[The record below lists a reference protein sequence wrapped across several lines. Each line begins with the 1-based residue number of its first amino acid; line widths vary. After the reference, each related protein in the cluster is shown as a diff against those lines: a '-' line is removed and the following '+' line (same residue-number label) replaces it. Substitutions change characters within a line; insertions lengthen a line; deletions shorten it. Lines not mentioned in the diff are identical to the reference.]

1 MNSPLKLTILCK
13 NLHFLM
19 EWFPQKKI
27 CLLCTLGFIVN
38 LLLVLKGEQK
48 SVNMLNIFECVN

>member
-48 SVNMLNIFECVN
+48 SVNMLNIF